1 MRFSTCMFEVAI
13 HVCLCHSMYL
23 FYVSWRLSLYIYNYI
38 YPFFHIFIYLFVNLF
53 NLHLTSFPISL
64 AVRKMALQVIAFD
77 SWGRH

>member
-1 MRFSTCMFEVAI
+1 MSVYVI
-13 HVCLCHSMYL
+13 LCICSM
-23 FYVSWRLSLYIYNYI
+23 SHGDSLYIYNYI
-38 YPFFHIFIYLFVNLF
+38 YTFFHIFIYLFVNLF